1 MSSRQLLLAIFYLA
15 AGLFLSVLQSSV
27 FPRLGFSNL
36 SPDLHYVLIISL
48 PLTLPIWMGTV
59 IAVSLGI
66 ITDTFLLTSTG
77 FHAVGFLCFYFILV
91 YLQQTIYFDHL
102 LFKAFLAALGY
113 FSLFLLQQIFLAG
126 HTAPY
131 SHFQLGNGVGAAVA
145 TGIFAIPLLHV
156 LQIFNRGN
164 STQRVITPSRS

>member
-1 MSSRQLLLAIFYLA
+1 MSSRQLFLAIFYLV

-36 SPDLHYVLIISL
+36 SPDLHYALIISL
-48 PLTLPIWMGTV
+48 PLTLPIWLGTI

-91 YLQQTIYFDHL
+91 YMQQTIYFDHL

-113 FSLFLLQQIFLAG
+113 LSLFLLQQVSQVGEAVP
-126 HTAPY
+126 HT
-131 SHFQLGNGVGAAVA
+131 HFRLLNGMGAAVA
-145 TGIFAIPLLHV
+145 TGIFAIPLLHI
-156 LQIFNRGN
+156 LQTFNKGFAAHK
-164 STQRVITPSRS
+164 TITSSQS